1 MARQRCLCQA
11 PKDIQL
17 KIKDLIKVSLSCDSL
32 ESCEVL
38 PRISM
43 VSSRIQQIRTK
54 CLLCARDR
62 DTARPP
68 KGPRKTDVEA
78 GGGRR

>member
-1 MARQRCLCQA
+1 M
-11 PKDIQL
+11 
-17 KIKDLIKVSLSCDSL
+17 KDLIKVLLSCDSL
-32 ESCEVL
+32 ESCAAL

-43 VSSRIQQIRTK
+43 VSSCIGQICTE

-62 DTARPP
+62 DMARPP

-78 GGGRR
+78 GGGLLWL